1 MAKAS
6 SKEKF
11 IFDFEKLLLTFGEI
25 CPDFATEPNYMNA
38 TISRRF
44 AEQVIFEFSKD
55 AKKAK
60 KEKRDQTWILKFEN
74 IKYPVRI
81 KVTTFNTKTPP
92 QIQPSLVNNCL
103 QLNFKQASLL
113 AVHKYCQL
121 VPHQVKRNQI
131 VLTPLAGAVFNK
143 NDLPKL
149 AEALNEPLDK
159 LIMSIIS
166 SSQTD
171 GYYLAHSRCHIALVV
186 LMNTISDL
194 QMRCS
199 LLKKTIKMYKLH
211 GKDFDIQKFK
221 IFSEFLANL
230 GTKAKPSIDDEV
242 EQLLSQIL
250 AMQLPKLNKRDQ
262 TKDENEVQE
271 INIEN

>member
-6 SKEKF
+6 SEEK
-11 IFDFEKLLLTFGEI
+11 FDFEKLLLTFGEV
-25 CPDFATEPNYMNA
+25 CPDFAAEPNYMNA

-60 KEKRDQTWILKFEN
+60 KEKRDETWTLK
-74 IKYPVRI
+74 IKSIKNPVKI
-81 KVTTFNTKTPP
+81 TVTAFNTTSPP
-92 QIQPSLVNNCL
+92 KEQPSLLNNCL
-103 QLNFKQASLL
+103 ELNFKQASLL

-121 VPHQVKRNQI
+121 VPHQVKRDQI
-131 VLTPLAGAVFNK
+131 VLTPLAGKVFNK
-143 NDLPKL
+143 NDLPLL

-186 LMNTISDL
+186 LMQTISDL
-194 QMRCS
+194 KMRCS
-199 LLKKTIKMYKLH
+199 LLKKTIKMYKFH
-211 GKDFDIQKFK
+211 GKDLDICKFK
-221 IFSEFLANL
+221 TLSEFLANL
-230 GTKAKPSIDDEV
+230 AAKAKPTIDEEV
-242 EQLLSQIL
+242 DQLLSQIL
-250 AMQLPKLNKRDQ
+250 SMQLPNINK
-262 TKDENEVQE
+262 
-271 INIEN
+271 